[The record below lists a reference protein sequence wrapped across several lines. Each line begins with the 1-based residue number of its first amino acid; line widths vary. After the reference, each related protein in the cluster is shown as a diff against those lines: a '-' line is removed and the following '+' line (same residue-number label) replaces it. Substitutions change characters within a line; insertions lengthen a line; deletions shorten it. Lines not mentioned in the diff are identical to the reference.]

1 MPLRYTAMLTCWH
14 GASTHDT
21 PAHTRYTAHKIC
33 MDGTVSTTCAE
44 RGSSCEV
51 SYGDGVWLVVDSQV
65 Q

>member
-1 MPLRYTAMLTCWH
+1 
-14 GASTHDT
+14 
-21 PAHTRYTAHKIC
+21 